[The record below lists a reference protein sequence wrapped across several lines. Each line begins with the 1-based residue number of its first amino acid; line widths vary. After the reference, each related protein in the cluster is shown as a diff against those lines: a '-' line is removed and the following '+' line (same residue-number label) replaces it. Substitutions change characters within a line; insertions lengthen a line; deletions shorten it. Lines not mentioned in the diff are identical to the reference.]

1 MKQYDATL
9 VFITASSMMKSQ
21 LLAIVKKTDVILS
34 KRKIDSEILWRLE
47 PLSGESSSVSEQI
60 KSITSVISKKSL
72 QEQRGLF
79 KEVYFDVVIDYDSYT
94 CSLKLPNECLQ
105 NMTKLCQ
112 DISVEITCYPTKFTE
127 F

>member
-1 MKQYDATL
+1 LKQYDATL
-9 VFITASSMMKSQ
+9 VFITASSIMKSQ
-21 LLAIVKKTDVILS
+21 LLAIVKKTDVTLS

-79 KEVYFDVVIDYDSYT
+79 KEVYFDVVIYYDSYT